1 LFLLAPPRD
10 YTRGG
15 VRLRAAPAA
24 RQRINLVV
32 CGGSGMGWIKAPV
45 LEDIEEPF
53 DAAMF

>member
-1 LFLLAPPRD
+1 
-10 YTRGG
+10 
-15 VRLRAAPAA
+15 VQLRAAPAA
-24 RQRINLVV
+24 RQRINHVV